1 MNTNFDALENDL
13 RALNRRALPEEW
25 RNEML
30 QRSKPTMRTPRW
42 LVAGWSVAWVV
53 ITVMYFTTPADPDT
67 QPRKV
72 QAAPVLRFDER
83 SALIDALLASN

>member
-1 MNTNFDALENDL
+1 
-13 RALNRRALPEEW
+13 
-25 RNEML
+25 
-30 QRSKPTMRTPRW
+30 
-42 LVAGWSVAWVV
+42 VV

>member
-1 MNTNFDALENDL
+1 MNTNLDAFENDL

-42 LVAGWSVAWVV
+42 LVAGWSMAW
-53 ITVMYFTTPADPDT
+53 
-67 QPRKV
+67 
-72 QAAPVLRFDER
+72 AAMV
-83 SALIDALLASN
+83 SAIAQSIGFSQFAISLPMISSM